1 MVRAVAIASALGLL
15 AVGAVGAG
23 PAFAAAPPVAGGV
36 GWAASSVAGCPN
48 IQWRVARHADGSIT
62 GIVFYS
68 DMSGMS
74 TVTGTEDS
82 SGHFTATMT
91 KGMGDGPVGTV
102 TGTRSADG
110 TLTAVM
116 KGEGCANATID
127 IKPTKDLNA
136 LVNATGR

>member
-15 AVGAVGAG
+15 AVGAVSAG
-23 PAFAAAPPVAGGV
+23 PALAAAPVAGYV
-36 GWAASSVAGCPN
+36 GWAPSSVAGCPN

-82 SGHFTATMT
+82 SGHFSVTM
-91 KGMGDGPVGTV
+91 KNGMGNGPVGTV
-102 TGTRSADG
+102 EGTRSADG
-110 TLTAVM
+110 TVEATM
-116 KGEGCANATID
+116 KGEGCANATIS
-127 IKPTKDLNA
+127 IKPVKDLNA